1 MIAVALLMPV
11 SMLCLMLALGSYEER
26 LLTPGGTRKAR
37 GAGRRRL
44 RAVPRSSQDGAVG
57 ADGAATGSRVRER
70 PTAQKAGDTRA
81 AGSTV
86 PDGSGARWRA
96 A

>member
-11 SMLCLMLALGSYEER
+11 SMLCLVLALGSYEER

-44 RAVPRSSQDGAVG
+44 RVVPRSSPDGA
-57 ADGAATGSRVRER
+57 DTGSRVREK

-81 AGSTV
+81 AAGTT
-86 PDGSGARWRA
+86 PDGSGSRWRA

>member
-11 SMLCLMLALGSYEER
+11 SMLCLVLALGSYEER

-44 RAVPRSSQDGAVG
+44 RAVPRSSPDG
-57 ADGAATGSRVRER
+57 ADGADTGSRVREK

-81 AGSTV
+81 ADSTA
-86 PDGSGARWRA
+86 PDGSGSRWRA